1 MIAKGQIGIAL
12 MGFIAGVLVMAL
24 SVQVFP
30 EVVSRLLFA
39 DSTPDQPART
49 KEAILAPAP
58 AASSA
63 PPASPPSTSAPA
75 SSVAPASPSGGDCP
89 PKRKSSSENPA
100 RTLTAAEATADL
112 RRRRLNLPLQGL
124 TANDLHDSFTERRGT
139 GRAHEA
145 LDIPAARNTP
155 VRAVEDGCIAKL
167 FFSKAGGRTIYQF
180 DPSFTYA
187 YYYAHL
193 ERYAD
198 GLDDGDT
205 VRRGDVIG
213 YVGTSGNAPPN
224 VPHLHFGIFVLTPE
238 RRWWQGAPVDPFRV
252 WR

>member
-1 MIAKGQIGIAL
+1 MVAKGQIGIAL
-12 MGFIAGVLVMAL
+12 MGFTAGVLVMAL

-30 EVVSRLLFA
+30 EVVSRLLLA
-39 DSTPDQPART
+39 TSSPVPMAVPKDAV
-49 KEAILAPAP
+49 LAPAP
-58 AASSA
+58 SVSVMPTSSA
-63 PPASPPSTSAPA
+63 PAAPS
-75 SSVAPASPSGGDCP
+75 SSVPPASPSGGGCP
-89 PKRKSSSENPA
+89 PKRKTSTEELP
-100 RTLTAAEATADL
+100 RTPTADEATADL
-112 RRRRLNLPLQGL
+112 RRRRLDLPLPGL
-124 TANDLHDSFTERRGT
+124 TASDLHDSFSERRGT

-145 LDIPAARNTP
+145 IDIAAARNTP

-180 DPSFTYA
+180 DSSFTYA

-193 ERYAD
+193 ERYAKD
-198 GLDDGDT
+198 LDDGDT

-213 YVGTSGNAPPN
+213 YVGTSGNAPPD

-238 RRWWQGAPVDPFRV
+238 RRWWQGAPIDPFRV